1 LVAFRQEPARQGMRL
16 DKWLWAARLYKTR
29 ALAASEVELGRVQVN
44 GQPAKPAREV
54 RPGDLLSV
62 RQGQVRRELRV
73 QGLSVQRGPAP
84 VAQLLYAETPASVAA
99 RAAVAAERRLGVEPA
114 AAQEHGRPTKRERRR
129 LTDWERWSAS
139 VDSGS

>member
-1 LVAFRQEPARQGMRL
+1 MRL

-62 RQGQVRRELRV
+62 RQGQVRRELQV
-73 QGLSVQRGPAP
+73 QGLSAQRGPAP
-84 VAQLLYAETPASVAA
+84 VAQLLYAETPASVAV

-129 LTDWERWSAS
+129 LADWERWSAS

>member
-1 LVAFRQEPARQGMRL
+1 MRL

-29 ALAASEVELGRVQVN
+29 ALAASEIELGRVQVN

-54 RPGDLLSV
+54 RPGDLLCV
-62 RQGQVRRELRV
+62 RQGPVRRELRV
-73 QGLSVQRGPAP
+73 QGLSTQRGPAP

-99 RAAVAAERRLGVEPA
+99 REAAATERRLGVEPA

-129 LTDWERWSAS
+129 LAVWERWSARI
-139 VDSGS
+139 DSGS